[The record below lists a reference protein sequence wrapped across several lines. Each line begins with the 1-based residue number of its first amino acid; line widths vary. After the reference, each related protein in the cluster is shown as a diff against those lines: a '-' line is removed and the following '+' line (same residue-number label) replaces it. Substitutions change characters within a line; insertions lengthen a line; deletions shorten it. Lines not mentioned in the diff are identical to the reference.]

1 MNLSDKTI
9 RALIESGE
17 MKFIP
22 PLDKDQI
29 QCGSV
34 DLRLGNQVSI
44 MMPGDDPLDTR
55 VKPKDTVY
63 ATYEITEDKGLEIR
77 PWQFLLATTRD
88 YMKLPDD
95 VGGSISG
102 RSSIGRLGLFVENAG
117 WVDPGFEGEITLEL
131 YNASPR
137 TIIIYPGMRIAQIE
151 LVRMD
156 QMPDKP
162 YRGKYQGQKG
172 ATVSRVYLDSEQA
185 GIERVIG

>member
-9 RALIESGE
+9 RALLASGE
-17 MKFIP
+17 MSFLP

-34 DLRLGNQVSI
+34 DLRLGNQIKI
-44 MMPGDDPLDTR
+44 MLPGDGLIDTR
-55 VKPKDTVY
+55 VKVSDDYYV
-63 ATYEITEDKGLEIR
+63 TYNLADDQGLEIR
-77 PWQFLLATTRD
+77 PRQFLLANTRD
-88 YMKLPDD
+88 YMVLPDD

-117 WVDPGFEGEITLEL
+117 WVDPGFQGEITLEL

-137 TIIIYPGMRIAQIE
+137 TIVLYPGMRIAQIE

-156 QMPDKP
+156 QVPDYP
-162 YRGKYQGQKG
+162 YRGKYQGQRG
-172 ATVSRVYLDSEQA
+172 ATESRVHLDGEETQ
-185 GIERVIG
+185 

>member
-9 RALIESGE
+9 RTLIESGA
-17 MKFIP
+17 MKFLP

-29 QCGSV
+29 QPGSV
-34 DLRLGNQVSI
+34 DLRLGNQIKI
-44 MMPGDDPLDTR
+44 MMPGDEPLDTR
-55 VKPKDTVY
+55 SKPSDNVY
-63 ATYEITEDKGLEIR
+63 ATYNLKDDQGLPIR
-77 PWQFLLATTRD
+77 PGQSLLATTRD
-88 YMKLPDD
+88 YMVLPDD

-117 WVDPGFEGEITLEL
+117 WVDPGFEGEITLEF

-137 TIIIYPGMRIAQIE
+137 TIILYPGMRIAQIE
-151 LVRMD
+151 LVKMD

-172 ATVSRVYLDSEQA
+172 ATVSMVYLDGEK
-185 GIERVIG
+185 